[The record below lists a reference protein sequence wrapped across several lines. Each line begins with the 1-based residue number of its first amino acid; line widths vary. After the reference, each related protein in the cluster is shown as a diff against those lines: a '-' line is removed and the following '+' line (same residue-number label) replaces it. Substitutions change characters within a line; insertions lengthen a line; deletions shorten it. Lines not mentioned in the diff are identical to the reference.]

1 MARNEKRLSA
11 LAVSRATEPG
21 MYPDGLGL
29 YLRVGPSG
37 SKSWV
42 FRYRVGNSRRDMGLG
57 PVHAISLADAR
68 AKAAECR
75 KLRVDGADPLQV
87 RENVRM
93 AAKLEEAKALSFK
106 ECAEKYIAAHAPG
119 WRNAKHGDQ
128 WRSTLA
134 TYAYPV
140 FGELPVQSVDIG
152 LVMKVLEPIWATK
165 TETASRVRGRI
176 EVILDWAT
184 VRELRR
190 GDNPA
195 RWKGHLENL
204 LPKRSKVQKV
214 EHHPALPYVE
224 IGAFMKLLRAE
235 DGVAAKALDF
245 LILTATRTSETIG
258 ATWDEIDLDAK
269 VWIIPAD
276 RIKAGKEHRIPLS
289 VAAFAVL
296 EDMKRTRLGKHVF
309 PGGKADSGLS
319 NMALLKLLGRMKRD
333 DLTAHGFR
341 STFRDWAAECT
352 NYPREVAEMALAHT
366 IGDKVEAAYRRG
378 DLFEKRIKMMDDWAE
393 YCACPLQSSGMAD
406 G

>member
-1 MARNEKRLSA
+1 
-11 LAVSRATEPG
+11 

-57 PVHAISLADAR
+57 PVHTISLADAR
-68 AKAAECR
+68 IKAAECR

-87 RENVRM
+87 RQDALLV
-93 AAKLEEAKALSFK
+93 AKLEEAKAMSFK

-140 FGELPVQSVDIG
+140 FGDLPVQSVDLG
-152 LVMKVLEPIWATK
+152 LVIKVLEPIWATK

-184 VRELRR
+184 VRELRQ

-214 EHHPALPYVE
+214 EHHPALPYAE
-224 IGAFMKLLRAE
+224 IGEFMKLLRAE
-235 DGVAAKALDF
+235 EGVAAKALDF
-245 LILTATRTSETIG
+245 LVLTATRTSETIG
-258 ATWDEIDLDAK
+258 ATWDEIDLVGK
-269 VWIIPAD
+269 VWTIPAD
-276 RIKAGKEHRIPLS
+276 RIKAGKEHRVPLS
-289 VAAFAVL
+289 SAALAVL
-296 EDMKRTRLGKHVF
+296 EELKKVRVGKHVF

-341 STFRDWAAECT
+341 STFRDWSVIRHEIRT
-352 NYPREVAEMALAHT
+352 P
-366 IGDKVEAAYRRG
+366 
-378 DLFEKRIKMMDDWAE
+378 
-393 YCACPLQSSGMAD
+393 
-406 G
+406 